1 MKFKGNIL
9 KWNLFG
15 LFALLVIT
23 ANAQVNHTL
32 YNMHTIPQ
40 SCFLNPAIQGPCKVW
55 VGMPVLS
62 SIHLDAGNT
71 FASFNSATYK
81 EDSSFYPDVDI
92 ILRKMHKIDF
102 ITTELHLNLIALG
115 YRYKDY
121 YFTFTVTEKNN
132 TITSFPHDLISFVWE
147 GNSSEVGQTIHMN
160 RLGVNMM
167 HYREFGLGVSK
178 RFDDALT
185 IGLRGKLLFGKAHLQ
200 TKRMQLELTTLDRTR
215 DWDIHSELLIN
226 ASAPITLAT
235 DQNGIITDAQLND
248 PLDIRQLILN
258 RQNPGF
264 ALDGGFLYDVNEKLT
279 LSGSFI
285 DLGFIRWRSDVHN
298 ISESY
303 DYTYEGINLDSIDFD
318 LVEYARGLL
327 DTVINN
333 FRLENTN
340 DPYTTL
346 LPLRLHAG
354 ATYKLTRKTNVGFM
368 HGYRIYKWRFIPSAT
383 LSLNTR
389 PVKWLSTSVSW
400 SYHNYTLNNLGL
412 GFGLQSRNF
421 QYYMV
426 SDNVSGLIWPQTTRG
441 VNLRFGFNFFF
452 GCKNTPK
459 EEDVCMECPGC
470 QWLRTEVKKDYQ
482 RNQFLGGKK
491 KKSKKK

>member
-1 MKFKGNIL
+1 ML
-9 KWNLFG
+9 T
-15 LFALLVIT
+15 IT
-23 ANAQVNHTL
+23 NVTVKAQVNHTL

-40 SCFLNPAIQGPCKVW
+40 SNFLNPAIQGPCKVW
-55 VGMPVLS
+55 VGLPALS
-62 SIHLDAGNT
+62 SIHLDVGNT
-71 FASFNSATYK
+71 FSSFNSATYTT
-81 EDSSFYPDVDI
+81 DSTFYPDVDV
-92 ILRKMHKIDF
+92 ILRKMHKVDF
-102 ITTELHLNLIALG
+102 ITSELHINLITLG

-121 YFTFTVTEKNN
+121 YFTFAITEKNN
-132 TITSFPHDLISFVWE
+132 TITSFPESIIGFVWE
-147 GNSSEVGQTIHMN
+147 GNSSEVGNTIRMN

-167 HYREFGLGVSK
+167 HYREYGLGVSK
-178 RFDDALT
+178 RIDDALT
-185 IGLRGKLLFGKAHLQ
+185 LGVRGKLLFGKGNLQ
-200 TKRMQLELTTLDRTR
+200 TRRMQMELTTLETTR
-215 DWDIHSELLIN
+215 DWDVHSELRIN
-226 ASAPITLAT
+226 ASAPITLIT
-235 DQNGIITDAQLND
+235 DQNGIINDVELND

-258 RQNPGF
+258 RKNPGF
-264 ALDGGFLYDVNEKLT
+264 ALDGGFLYDYNEKLT
-279 LSGSFI
+279 FSGSFI

-303 DYTYEGINLDSIDFD
+303 DYTYEGINFDTVNVFNLID
-318 LVEYARGLL
+318 YTRGLL

-354 ATYKLTRKTNVGFM
+354 ATYQLTRKTNVGLM

-383 LSLNTR
+383 LSLNTL
-389 PVKWLSTSVSW
+389 PVKWLYTSVSW

-412 GFGLQSRNF
+412 GFSLQSSNF

-470 QWLRTEVKKDYQ
+470 QWLRTEVKKDYK
-482 RNQFLGGKK
+482 RNEFLSGKKDKK
-491 KKSKKK
+491 KKKN